1 MRWLELK
8 VPPVL
13 LFALL
18 AAAMYGLARVLPAW
32 TLTLPWRVGAAATLA
47 ATGIAIALAGV
58 AAFRQSRTTVH
69 PHHPER
75 ASAVVTHGIYRWTRN
90 PMYLGLL
97 LALAGWAVF
106 LANAATLAALPAFVA
121 WMNRFQIAPEERVLA
136 AKFGPE
142 YASYCA
148 RVRRWL

>member
-1 MRWLELK
+1 MKALELR

-13 LFALL
+13 VFALL
-18 AAAMYGLARVLPAW
+18 AGGMYGLARWLPAW
-32 TLTLPWRVGAAATLA
+32 TFAAPARTAAAVTL
-47 ATGIAIALAGV
+47 GAIGVAIGLAGV

-75 ASAVVTHGIYRWTRN
+75 ASAVVSHGIYRWTRN

-106 LANAATLAALPAFVA
+106 LANAATLAALPAFVI
-121 WMNRFQIAPEERVLA
+121 WMNRFQIGPEERVLA
-136 AKFGPE
+136 AKFGPA
-142 YASYCA
+142 YASYSA